1 MRWVKMTTTGA
12 VLASALAG
20 CIPFIPVAGLP
31 MSPPA
36 AAQDDPTTV
45 EPVNHQPW
53 MNVFRRF
60 DAPSEEVFEFYG
72 EVLGLDRLGSFSD
85 VGAGGVHRFRAG
97 AGELKLTQ
105 RVGDRSYVDGGV
117 ADATGLRLIT
127 LYFPDA
133 EALNERF
140 AAHGLP
146 APEWKP
152 IPGTTRSAALVID
165 ADGQPVELIAAPG
178 EGEDVLKQVEVGLTV
193 SDLEASRAFY
203 RDFVGLE
210 ELPPVEDVTTG
221 VTKHPFRHGSTT
233 VSLRSY
239 GAELPA
245 DTGGG
250 GIQYVIR
257 DAALVDRMAKERG
270 VTIETPLNTLAGYA
284 LTTIW
289 LNDPDGITNYFAQ
302 TGRPQAPAPLPEGAG
317 E

>member
-1 MRWVKMTTTGA
+1 
-12 VLASALAG
+12 
-20 CIPFIPVAGLP
+20 

-36 AAQDDPTTV
+36 EAQDGPETV
-45 EPVNHQPW
+45 APLNRTQH

-60 DAPSEEVFEFYG
+60 DAPPEEVFAFYS
-72 EVLGLDRLGSFSD
+72 EVLGLERLGSFED

-105 RVGDRSYVDGGV
+105 RVPERSYVDGGV
-117 ADATGLRLIT
+117 ADATGLRLVT

-133 EALNERF
+133 EGLNERF
-140 AAHGLP
+140 AAAGLP

-152 IPGTTRSAALVID
+152 IPGTTRQAALVID

-210 ELPPVEDVTTG
+210 ELAPVADVTTG
-221 VTKHPFRHGSTT
+221 VTKHSYRNGSTI
-233 VSLRSY
+233 VSLRTF
-239 GAELPA
+239 GGELPA

-250 GIQYVIR
+250 GIQYVVS
-257 DAALVDRMAKERG
+257 DAAMVDRLAAERG
-270 VTIETPLNTLAGYA
+270 VTVETPLSTLQGYG
-284 LTTIW
+284 LVTVW

-302 TGRPQAPAPLPEGAG
+302 TGRPASAPAPAAG
-317 E
+317 GEE

>member
-1 MRWVKMTTTGA
+1 MRWIAMLTA
-12 VLASALAG
+12 LVLALAG
-20 CIPFIPVAGLP
+20 CVPFVPIVRA
-31 MSPPA
+31 S
-36 AAQDDPTTV
+36 AQDTAPETV
-45 EPVNHQPW
+45 APVNRQPF

-60 DAPSEEVFEFYG
+60 DAPAEEVFFFYE
-72 EVLGLDRLGSFSD
+72 EVLGLERLGSFTD

-117 ADATGLRLIT
+117 ADATGLRLISIT
-127 LYFPDA
+127 FTDA
-133 EALNERF
+133 AALDERF

-178 EGEDVLKQVEVGLTV
+178 EGEDVLRELEIGLTV
-193 SDLEASRAFY
+193 SDLDASRAFY

-210 ELPPVEDVTTG
+210 ELAPVEDVTTG
-221 VTKHPFRHGSTT
+221 VTKHPFRHGATV

-239 GAELPA
+239 DAELPA

-250 GIQYVIR
+250 GIQYVVS
-257 DAALVDRMAKERG
+257 DAALVDRLAAERG
-270 VTIETPLNTLAGYA
+270 VVVETPLSTLAGYA
-284 LTTIW
+284 LTTVW

-302 TGRPQAPAPLPEGAG
+302 TGGGPSPAPAEEAG

>member
-1 MRWVKMTTTGA
+1 MRKPWIKTTAALTA
-12 VLASALAG
+12 LSAALWG
-20 CIPFIPVAGLP
+20 CIPFVPIAGLP

-36 AAQDDPTTV
+36 AAQDAADSAAA
-45 EPVNHQPW
+45 VNRQPY

-60 DAPSEEVFEFYG
+60 DAPSEDVFRFYE
-72 EVLGLDRLGSFSD
+72 EVLGLERLGSFTD

-127 LYFPDA
+127 LFYADA
-133 EALNERF
+133 EPLNARF
-140 AAHGLP
+140 AAAGLP

-152 IPGTTRSAALVID
+152 IPGATRSAALVID
-165 ADGQPVELIAAPG
+165 ADGQPVELVVAPG
-178 EGEDVLKQVEVGLTV
+178 EDLSRELEIGLTV

-210 ELPPVEDVTTG
+210 ELAPVEDVTTG

-239 GAELPA
+239 GADLPK

-250 GIQYVIR
+250 GIQYVVS
-257 DAALVDRMAKERG
+257 DAAYVDRLASERG
-270 VTIETPLNTLAGYA
+270 VTVETPLSTLEGYG
-284 LTTIW
+284 LVTVW

-302 TGRPQAPAPLPEGAG
+302 TGRPPASDAAG
-317 E
+317 ED